1 MRKIPRF
8 RLEVQTD
15 LFDLLDLLNRLM
27 RLSPMIPEKK
37 KYERREANQEPHFTP
52 QLRLISDFSSY
63 RNRMGAKNGRVVNAY

>member
-1 MRKIPRF
+1 MRKISRF

-15 LFDLLDLLNRLM
+15 SFDLLDLLNRLM
-27 RLSPMIPEKK
+27 RLSPMIPEK

-63 RNRMGAKNGRVVNAY
+63 RNRMGAKNGRAVNAH